1 MDARGDATSLGFAIF
16 LVAIIGLAVYSRGF
30 RVLLLWLTAAV
41 VVIAIALFAYQANV
55 GHQEQQKARIEAD
68 KRRQQLEAGRR
79 EIEQVAPQ
87 VCPDLSTQKQCME
100 ETEAACRSYWDLG
113 ERKGCMLTAASWCP
127 NQGARKQCIAD
138 ILRTQQATKEEQA
151 RQAQQAQHDA
161 WCAKVEQQIPD
172 AVARWRLRG
181 NSYFWQVF
189 PWEGYLPAES
199 IPYIRSHECPNVE
212 KAIDGM
218 LAAEQQ
224 AKERQIRELQDR
236 IRSGHYYD
244 Q

>member
-1 MDARGDATSLGFAIF
+1 MSLGFAIF

-30 RVLLLWLTAAV
+30 RVLLLWLTVAV
-41 VVIAIALFAYQANV
+41 VVIVIALFVHQANV
-55 GHQEQQKARIEAD
+55 EHQEQQKARMEGD
-68 KRRQQLEAGRR
+68 KKQQELEAERR
-79 EIEQVAPQ
+79 ELEQVAPQ
-87 VCPDLSTQKQCME
+87 VCPDLSAQKQCME

-113 ERKGCMLTAASWCP
+113 ERKGCMVTAASWCP
-127 NQGARKQCIAD
+127 NQGERKQCIAD
-138 ILRTQQATKEEQA
+138 TLRTLQAKKEEHA
-151 RQAQQAQHDA
+151 RQAQQAQQYV

-172 AVARWRLRG
+172 AVARWHLRG
-181 NSYFWQVF
+181 NSYFWQAF

-212 KAIDGM
+212 EAIDRM

-236 IRSGHYYD
+236 IRSGHYFD
-244 Q
+244 R